1 MSTVNRTFSL
11 PADVDRDLHRLIKRR
26 SMSHFVAESLRKGLK
41 EKNKELLKEY
51 ALANE
56 DEGQKE
62 ASKDWEPTIS
72 DGLGVD
78 NDW

>member
-1 MSTVNRTFSL
+1 M
-11 PADVDRDLHRLIKRR
+11 K
-26 SMSHFVAESLRKGLK
+26 
-41 EKNKELLKEY
+41 KNKELLKEY

-62 ASKDWEPTIS
+62 VSKDWETTIS

-78 NDW
+78 